1 MAPTSMSKASLV
13 RHHVLSLA
21 VLLGAAT
28 PAGPLAA
35 QDTTASA
42 PMEKAQW
49 RTNYFPYLLGN
60 PTTGLMLVAHL
71 DYFRQADYFDRVPHD
86 GIITLDGAI
95 SAQGSWSLIGR
106 LRAPQ
111 LVKGFRFAVDAGGSR
126 ESRFGYFGY
135 VPADAAPS
143 DNSDRVHRGRYFART
158 EVTRRISGPL
168 SVAAML
174 GVERTSWSRLP
185 GSTAFGSDFGSDEV
199 TETDAGGRVGLVLDT
214 RDREFLVNRGVLAE
228 FGFLFGGGGENREND
243 FPSTGRYS
251 GWYSHVRGYVSPRQ
265 GTMVAARLA
274 ARELSE
280 FATLQAR
287 NTLPGWEA
295 GVDALGGPYAHR
307 SFTPGRVAG
316 RGLLLGSLEV
326 RHNLLDVG
334 DYGAVTLIGFVDGGR
349 VFEDEDFNF
358 TTKDWK
364 VGGGGGV
371 ALRVLRSSLLVF
383 NFAGGPAGFTFS
395 MGTGWSF

>member
-1 MAPTSMSKASLV
+1 MNSASRL
-13 RHHVLSLA
+13 RFLA
-21 VLLGAAT
+21 RSVVALLGAAS
-28 PAGPLAA
+28 PGASLAA
-35 QDTTASA
+35 QDTTVAA
-42 PMEKAQW
+42 PMEKAPW

-71 DYFRQADYFDRVPHD
+71 DYFRQADYFDRIPHD
-86 GIITLDGAI
+86 GILSFDGTV

-106 LRAPQ
+106 LRAPG
-111 LVKGFRFAVDAGGSR
+111 LARGWRFAVDAGASR

-135 VPADAAPS
+135 SPADAAPD
-143 DNSDRVHRGRYFART
+143 DNSDRVHRSRYFTRA
-158 EVTRRISGPL
+158 EVTRQIAGPL
-168 SVAAML
+168 LVAALL

-185 GSTAFGSDFGSDEV
+185 GATAFGDDFGTADV
-199 TETDAGGRVGLVLDT
+199 VQTDAGGRVSLLLDT
-214 RDREFLVNRGVLAE
+214 RDREFLVNNGVLAE
-228 FGFLFGGGGENREND
+228 AGVVFGGGGEHRD
-243 FPSTGRYS
+243 FDLISSGTYT
-251 GWYSHVRGYVSPRQ
+251 GWYAHVRGYLSPRQ
-265 GTMVAARLA
+265 GTMVAGRLA
-274 ARELSE
+274 ARHLGEE
-280 FATLQAR
+280 ATLQAR
-287 NTLPGWEA
+287 NTLPGWEG

-349 VFEDEDFNF
+349 VFEEEDFSL
-358 TTKDWK
+358 TTRGWK
-364 VGGGGGV
+364 FGGGGGL

-395 MGTGWSF
+395 MGTGWAF

>member
-1 MAPTSMSKASLV
+1 MARTSMSSASRV
-13 RHHVLSLA
+13 RLHALSVA
-21 VLLGAAT
+21 VLLGAAV
-28 PAGPLAA
+28 PAASLAA
-35 QDTTASA
+35 QDTTAA
-42 PMEKAQW
+42 TPVEKAPW

-60 PTTGLMLVAHL
+60 PTTGLMLVAHIEH
-71 DYFRQADYFDRVPHD
+71 FRQADYFARVPHD
-86 GIITLDGAI
+86 GIISLDGAI
-95 SAQGSWSLIGR
+95 SAQGSRALIGR

-111 LVKGFRFAVDAGGSR
+111 LVPGWRFAVDAGASR

-135 VPADAAPS
+135 LPIDIAPD
-143 DNSDRVHRGRYFART
+143 DNSDRVHRSRYFARA
-158 EVTRRISGPL
+158 EVTRQITGPL

-174 GVERTSWSRLP
+174 GLERTSWSRLP
-185 GSTAFGSDFGSDEV
+185 GVTAFEFDYGDGLAQ
-199 TETDAGGRVGLVLDT
+199 TDAGGRVSLVFDV
-214 RDREFLVNRGVLAE
+214 RDREFLVNNGVLAE
-228 FGFLFGGGGENREND
+228 AGLLFGGGGEPRVD
-243 FPSTGRYS
+243 DVAGPYA
-251 GWYSHVRGYVSPRQ
+251 GWYAHLRGYVSPRP
-265 GTMVAARLA
+265 GTMVAGRLA
-274 ARELSE
+274 ARRLSE
-280 FATLQAR
+280 DATLQAR

-349 VFEDEDFNF
+349 VFEDEDFSL
-358 TTKDWK
+358 TTRAWK
-364 VGGGGGV
+364 VGGGGGI

-395 MGTGWSF
+395 MGTGWAF

>member
-1 MAPTSMSKASLV
+1 MARTSMSSASNV
-13 RHHVLSLA
+13 RLHALSVA
-21 VLLGAAT
+21 MLLGAT
-28 PAGPLAA
+28 VPAASLAA
-35 QDTTASA
+35 QDTTAAA
-42 PMEKAQW
+42 PVEKAPW

-60 PTTGLMLVAHL
+60 PTTGLMLVAHVDHFRQT
-71 DYFRQADYFDRVPHD
+71 DYFARVPHD
-86 GIITLDGAI
+86 GIISLDGAI
-95 SAQGSWSLIGR
+95 SAQGSRSLIGR

-111 LVKGFRFAVDAGGSR
+111 LVPGWRFAVDAGASR

-135 VPADAAPS
+135 IPTDAAP
-143 DNSDRVHRGRYFART
+143 DDYSDRVHRSRYFARA
-158 EVTRRISGPL
+158 EVTRQITGPL

-174 GVERTSWSRLP
+174 GIERTSWSRLP
-185 GSTAFGSDFGSDEV
+185 GVTAFEFDYGNGLAQ
-199 TETDAGGRVGLVLDT
+199 TDAGGRVSLVLDM
-214 RDREFLVNRGVLAE
+214 RDREFLVNKGVLAE
-228 FGFLFGGGGENREND
+228 AGLVFGGGGEHRVD
-243 FPSTGRYS
+243 DVVSSGPYG
-251 GWYSHVRGYVSPRQ
+251 GWYAHLRGYVSLRP
-265 GTMVAARLA
+265 GTLVAGRLA
-274 ARELSE
+274 ARRLSE
-280 FATLQAR
+280 EATLQAR

-349 VFEDEDFNF
+349 VFEDEDFSL
-358 TTKDWK
+358 TTRAWK
-364 VGGGGGV
+364 VGGGGGI

-395 MGTGWSF
+395 MGTGWAF

>member
-1 MAPTSMSKASLV
+1 MAPTSLNSASRV
-13 RHHVLSLA
+13 RFHTLSVAAMLA
-21 VLLGAAT
+21 AS
-28 PAGPLAA
+28 PAVTLAA
-35 QDTTASA
+35 QDTTSA
-42 PMEKAQW
+42 APVEKAPW

-71 DYFRQADYFDRVPHD
+71 DHFRQADYFARVPYD
-86 GIITLDGAI
+86 GIISLDGAI
-95 SAQGSWSLIGR
+95 SAQGSRSLLGR
-106 LRAPQ
+106 LRAPE
-111 LVKGFRFAVDAGGSR
+111 LVPGWRFAVDAGASR

-135 VPADAAPS
+135 LPADAAPD
-143 DNSDRVHRGRYFART
+143 DNSDRVHRSRYFARA
-158 EVTRRISGPL
+158 EVTRRITGPL

-174 GVERTSWSRLP
+174 GVERTSWARLP
-185 GSTAFGSDFGSDEV
+185 GATAFATDYGDQLAQ
-199 TETDAGGRVGLVLDT
+199 TDAGGRVTVVLDV
-214 RDREFLVNRGVLAE
+214 RDREFLVNKGVLAE
-228 FGFLFGGGGENREND
+228 AGLLFGSGGEHLED
-243 FPSTGRYS
+243 GIVSSGPYS
-251 GWYSHVRGYVSPRQ
+251 GWYAHVRGYLSPRQ

-274 ARELSE
+274 ARSLGNG
-280 FATLQAR
+280 ATLQAR

-316 RGLLLGSLEV
+316 RGLLLGSFEV

-334 DYGAVTLIGFVDGGR
+334 DYGAVTVIGFVDGGR
-349 VFEDEDFNF
+349 VFENEDFSL
-358 TTKDWK
+358 TTRDWK

-395 MGTGWSF
+395 MGTGWAF

>member
-1 MAPTSMSKASLV
+1 MSSASRV
-13 RHHVLSLA
+13 RLRALTVA
-21 VLLGAAT
+21 VLLGAAF
-28 PAGPLAA
+28 PAAFIAA
-35 QDTTASA
+35 QDTTAAA
-42 PMEKAQW
+42 PVEKAPW

-71 DYFRQADYFDRVPHD
+71 DRFRQADYEARVPYD
-86 GIITLDGAI
+86 VIVSVDGAI
-95 SAQGSWSLIGR
+95 SAQGSRSLVGR
-106 LRAPQ
+106 LRAPE
-111 LVKGFRFAVDAGGSR
+111 LVPGWRFAVDAGASR

-135 VPADAAPS
+135 LPVDAAPD
-143 DNSDRVHRGRYFART
+143 DNSDRVHRSRYFARA
-158 EVTRRISGPL
+158 EVTRQITGPL

-185 GSTAFGSDFGSDEV
+185 GETAFELDYGDGLAQ
-199 TETDAGGRVGLVLDT
+199 TDAGGRVSLVLDT
-214 RDREFLVNRGVLAE
+214 RDREFLVNKGVLAE
-228 FGFLFGGGGENREND
+228 AGLLFGGGGEPREGD
-243 FPSTGRYS
+243 VVSSGPYA
-251 GWYSHVRGYVSPRQ
+251 GWYLHLRGYASPRT
-265 GTMVAARLA
+265 GTMVVGRLA
-274 ARELSE
+274 ARSMSE
-280 FATLQAR
+280 DATLQAR
-287 NTLPGWEA
+287 NTLPGWEG

-349 VFEDEDFNF
+349 VFEEEDFSL
-358 TTKDWK
+358 TTSAWK
-364 VGGGGGV
+364 VGGGGGI

-395 MGTGWSF
+395 MGTGWAF